1 MTKTA
6 KDNISFEA
14 AMSELEAIVQKMEA
28 GGLTLEESLEA
39 YTRGVELSKLC
50 RRRLDAAQAKIQVL
64 QNDETLR
71 EVSSEALG
79 VSRDA

>member
-6 KDNISFEA
+6 KDNISFAA

-50 RRRLDAAQAKIQVL
+50 RCRLDAAQAKIQVL

-71 EVSSEALG
+71 EVSPEALG

>member
-39 YTRGVELSKLC
+39 YTRGVELYKLC

-71 EVSSEALG
+71 EVSPEALG

>member
-50 RRRLDAAQAKIQVL
+50 RSRLDAAQAKIQVL

-71 EVSSEALG
+71 EVSPEALG

>member
-28 GGLTLEESLEA
+28 GGEESLEA

-71 EVSSEALG
+71 EVSPEALG
-79 VSRDA
+79 VSPDS

>member
-39 YTRGVELSKLC
+39 YTRGVELPKLC

-71 EVSSEALG
+71 EVSPEALG

>member
-64 QNDETLR
+64 QNDETLQ
-71 EVSSEALG
+71 EVSPEALG

>member
-39 YTRGVELSKLC
+39 YTRALNFPNS
-50 RRRLDAAQAKIQVL
+50 AAAGL
-64 QNDETLR
+64 TPLR
-71 EVSSEALG
+71 PKFRCCKTMKPCG
-79 VSRDA
+79 K

>member
-39 YTRGVELSKLC
+39 YTRGVELSKL
-50 RRRLDAAQAKIQVL
+50 LSLIHI
-64 QNDETLR
+64 
-71 EVSSEALG
+71 
-79 VSRDA
+79 